1 MKKRKLVLALML
13 SLMMLV
19 TMIPSFSF
27 ADETGSA
34 ASGAASTATSGNCG
48 ATGHESA
55 VTWSFD
61 ESSGTLTISGTGAM
75 ADYASGGSV
84 PWNAEKA
91 KITSVKIENGVER
104 IGNRSFMGCPNITK
118 IDIPDSVTAYG
129 TNCFHSCTSLQSLT
143 VGKNVSSLGQ
153 IGIYLDTAM
162 TNVIVESGNKYYAS
176 VDNWIYKLNSDHT
189 ATVWQV
195 PAGVVKDKTSITV
208 PDTIS
213 WDGVTYKINS
223 IGSVTDGGYTLS
235 GAVNM
240 KNISF
245 GDAVTEIGTS
255 AFNGCKELTTIDL
268 KNVTKL
274 GAGAFIGCSKL
285 DGIVLN
291 NGVAELPNSVFQGCS
306 SLSELVIPQNVT
318 DIGRYALAATGIT
331 EINFADKVKNVGDFA
346 FSGCNKLVK
355 ITGGKSLERL
365 QTEGVMKGAVFGGCS
380 KLTDID
386 LVGTSTLV
394 IPANTFGNPSDSNK
408 VPIKNFSLENGS
420 FANGFSFISKTV
432 ETLHL
437 GEGVET
443 IPEKLCDGQTA
454 LTSIEIPGAVTV
466 GTNAF
471 HGCTSL
477 KTVEFGNKL
486 KSIKETA
493 FQRTAVVNVKI
504 PSSVESIEKS
514 AFGNCDALN
523 TITFKGEKVDFGS
536 AVLNANKNMIA
547 VDLSSVSDLTL
558 SGKDPMAINRSGA
571 KVAACYVSGADQQK
585 IMANQ
590 FTAGTVYFG
599 VTNGGTFAANTDF
612 AEGTLADPVRS
623 GFKFLGWYANA
634 DFSEGEVTTPQAGK
648 TYYARWEAKADQ
660 KISFEENAVTVHAN
674 EKTVTNPIN
683 HTKGDGSVTY
693 KSSDENV
700 ATVAEN
706 GKVTIVGAGTATI
719 TATATATPNY
729 NEATASY
736 ELTVTQHEFSNQW
749 SSDTKGHWH
758 ACTVNGCAVK
768 AGAEDHDFEWVVDK
782 EATTTEKGSKH
793 EKCTVCGYKKAA
805 VEIPVIENG
814 TTGGDQNSGNA
825 GNGTKADTANGSKT
839 GDTMPIGMLAVLMLA
854 AAAGI
859 AFCGRKL
866 YKSR

>member
-27 ADETGSA
+27 ADETGGAGSGVISSA
-34 ASGAASTATSGNCG
+34 PMSGDCG
-48 ATGHESA
+48 ATGNESA
-55 VTWSFD
+55 VKWSFD

-104 IGNRSFMGCPNITK
+104 IGNRSFMGCSNITK

-195 PAGVVKDKTSITV
+195 PAGVVKDKTSITI

-223 IGSVTDGGYTLS
+223 IGNVSDGGYTLS

-240 KNISF
+240 KTISF

-318 DIGRYALAATGIT
+318 DIGRYAFAGTGIS
-331 EINFADKVKNVGDFA
+331 EINLADKVKNIGDFA
-346 FSGCNKLVK
+346 FSGCTSLVK
-355 ITGGKSLERL
+355 VTGGKSLERL
-365 QTEGVMKGAVFGGCS
+365 ETEGVKKGAVFGGCS
-380 KLTDID
+380 KLMDVD
-386 LVGTSTLV
+386 LVGTSALV
-394 IPANTFGNPSDSNK
+394 IPSTTFGNPSDSN

-420 FANGFSFISKTV
+420 FANGFSFILKTV

-443 IPEKLCDGQTA
+443 VPEKICDGQTA
-454 LTSIEIPGAVTV
+454 LTSVEIPGAVTV

-471 HGCTSL
+471 HGCTRL
-477 KTVEFGNKL
+477 ETVKFGDKL
-486 KSIKETA
+486 TSIGETA
-493 FQRTAVVNVKI
+493 FQRTALVNVKV
-504 PSSVESIEKS
+504 PSTVESIGKS
-514 AFGNCDALN
+514 AFGNCDALS

-536 AVLNANKNMIA
+536 AALNANINMIA

-558 SGKDPMAINRSGA
+558 SGEHAMAINRSGA

-599 VTNGGTFAANTDF
+599 VTNGGTFAANTEF
-612 AEGTLADPVRS
+612 AEGTLATPIKS
-623 GFKFLGWYANA
+623 GFKFQGWY
-634 DFSEGEVTTPQAGK
+634 DSTGEAVTAPQTGNV
-648 TYYARWEAKADQ
+648 YYANWTEKADQ
-660 KISFEENAVTVHAN
+660 ELSYNTEKIEKHAGDAAFINALTETTVH
-674 EKTVTNPIN
+674 
-683 HTKGDGSVTY
+683 GDVTY
-693 KSSDENV
+693 TSSKKDV
-700 ATVAEN
+700 ATVDATTGE
-706 GKVTIVGAGTATI
+706 VTIVGAGTATI
-719 TATATATPNY
+719 TATAAETGDY
-729 NEATASY
+729 KDASARY

-768 AGAEDHDFEWVVDK
+768 ADAEDHDFEWVIDK

-793 EKCTVCGYKKAA
+793 KECTVCGDKEVA

-825 GNGTKADTANGSKT
+825 GNSTKADAANGAKT
-839 GDTMPIGMLAVLMLA
+839 GDAMPIGMLAVLMLA

>member
-1 MKKRKLVLALML
+1 
-13 SLMMLV
+13 MLV

-27 ADETGSA
+27 ADETSGA
-34 ASGAASTATSGNCG
+34 ASGATSTAMSGDCG
-48 ATGHESA
+48 ATGNESA
-55 VTWSFD
+55 VKWSFD
-61 ESSGTLTISGTGAM
+61 TATGTLTISGTGAM

-162 TNVIVESGNKYYAS
+162 TNVIVVSGNKYYAS

-189 ATVWQV
+189 ATIWQV

-223 IGSVTDGGYTLS
+223 IGNVSDGGYTLS

-240 KNISF
+240 KTISF
-245 GDAVTEIGTS
+245 GDAVAEIGTS

-268 KNVTKL
+268 KNVTEL

-380 KLTDID
+380 QLTDID

-394 IPANTFGNPSDSNK
+394 IPANTFGKPSDSNK

-420 FANGFSFISKTV
+420 FANGFSFILKTV

-443 IPEKLCDGQTA
+443 VPEKICDGQTA
-454 LTSIEIPGAVTV
+454 LTSVEIPGAVTV

-471 HGCTSL
+471 HGCTRL
-477 KTVEFGNKL
+477 ETVKFGDKL
-486 KSIKETA
+486 TSIGETA
-493 FQRTAVVNVKI
+493 FQRTALVNVKV
-504 PSSVESIEKS
+504 PSTVESIGKS

-523 TITFKGEKVDFGS
+523 MITFKGEKVDFGS

-547 VDLSSVSDLTL
+547 VDLSSVSNLTL
-558 SGKDPMAINRSGA
+558 SGKDPMAINRLGA
-571 KVAACYVSGADQQK
+571 TVSACYVSGVDQQN

-612 AEGTLADPVRS
+612 EEGTLATPIKS
-623 GFKFLGWYANA
+623 GFKFLGWYDNA
-634 DFSEGEVTTPQAGK
+634 ACTGEVVTAPQTGNV
-648 TYYARWEAKADQ
+648 YYANWKAKADQ
-660 KISFEENAVTVHAN
+660 KLSYNTKEV
-674 EKTVTNPIN
+674 EKHINDGAFTNPI
-683 HTKGDGSVTY
+683 TQSADGGDVTY
-693 KSSDENV
+693 TSNDEKI
-700 ATVAEN
+700 ATVNEK
-706 GKVTIVGAGTATI
+706 GEVTIVGAGTATI
-719 TATATATPNY
+719 TATAAETGNY
-729 NEATASY
+729 KEASASY
-736 ELTVTQHEFSNQW
+736 NLTVTQHEFSDKW
-749 SSDTKGHWH
+749 SFDENNHWH
-758 ACTVNGCAVK
+758 KCIVNDCDMKSEFAK
-768 AGAEDHDFEWVVDK
+768 HNFQWVVDK

-793 EKCTVCGYKKAA
+793 EKCTVCGYEKKA

-814 TTGGDQNSGNA
+814 TTDGDQNSGNA
-825 GNGTKADTANGSKT
+825 GNSTKANAAHGSKP

-859 AFCGRKL
+859 VFCGRKL

>member
-27 ADETGSA
+27 ADETGGTGSSA
-34 ASGAASTATSGNCG
+34 GSGTPSAATSGNCG
-48 ATGHESA
+48 ATGNDH

-61 ESSGTLTISGTGAM
+61 KSSGTLTISGSGAM

-104 IGNRSFMGCPNITK
+104 IGNRSFMWCPNITK

-223 IGSVTDGGYTLS
+223 IGNVSDGGYTLS

-240 KNISF
+240 KTISF
-245 GDAVTEIGTS
+245 GDAVAEIGTS
-255 AFNGCKELTTIDL
+255 AFNGCKALTTIDL
-268 KNVTKL
+268 KNVTEL

-318 DIGRYALAATGIT
+318 DIGRYAFADTGIS
-331 EINFADKVKNVGDFA
+331 EINLADKVKNIGNFA
-346 FSGCNKLVK
+346 FSGCTSLVK
-355 ITGGKSLERL
+355 VTGGKSLERL
-365 QTEGVMKGAVFGGCS
+365 ETEGVKKGAVFGGCS
-380 KLTDID
+380 KLMDVD
-386 LVGTSTLV
+386 LVGTSALV
-394 IPANTFGNPSDSNK
+394 IPSTTFGNPSDSN
-408 VPIKNFSLENGS
+408 VPVKNFSLENGS
-420 FANGFSFISKTV
+420 FANGFSFILKTV

-443 IPEKLCDGQTA
+443 VPEKICDGQTA
-454 LTSIEIPGAVTV
+454 LTSVEIPGAVTV

-471 HGCTSL
+471 HGCTKL
-477 KTVEFGNKL
+477 ETVKFGDKL
-486 KSIKETA
+486 TSIGETA
-493 FQRTAVVNVKI
+493 FQRTALVNVKI
-504 PSSVESIEKS
+504 PSTVESIGKS

-523 TITFKGEKVDFGS
+523 MITFKGEKVDFGS

-547 VDLSSVSDLTL
+547 VDLSSVSNLTL
-558 SGKDPMAINRSGA
+558 SGKDSMAINRSGA

-612 AEGTLADPVRS
+612 AEGTLVTPIKS
-623 GFKFLGWYANA
+623 GFKFLGWYDNAACTGEAVTAPQTGNVYYANWKA
-634 DFSEGEVTTPQAGK
+634 KAEQKLSYNTKEVEKHINDGAFTNPLTKLDNGGDVTYTSNDEKIATVNEKGEVA
-648 TYYARWEAKADQ
+648 
-660 KISFEENAVTVHAN
+660 
-674 EKTVTNPIN
+674 
-683 HTKGDGSVTY
+683 
-693 KSSDENV
+693 
-700 ATVAEN
+700 
-706 GKVTIVGAGTATI
+706 IVGAGTATI
-719 TATATATPNY
+719 TATAAETGNY
-729 NEATASY
+729 KEAVASY
-736 ELTVTQHEFSNQW
+736 DLIVTDHQLGNKWESDGDNHWHVCEICQKKVDPADHEFQ
-749 SSDTKGHWH
+749 
-758 ACTVNGCAVK
+758 
-768 AGAEDHDFEWVVDK
+768 WVVDK

-793 EKCTVCGYKKAA
+793 EKCTVCGYEKKA

-814 TTGGDQNSGNA
+814 TTDGDQNSGNA
-825 GNGTKADTANGSKT
+825 GNSTKANAANGAKT

-854 AAAGI
+854 AGAGI